1 MVVFWE
7 FGEGFKEDDGYD
19 RVCFPEIKNKLNCV
33 DKNSLMMVVQSKRQG
48 LSFRMDSGIYFIKK
62 DGSMIKK
69 KYE

>member
-19 RVCFPEIKNKLNCV
+19 RVCFPEIKSKLNCV